1 MNLSGAGRR
10 RNNRMKK
17 MLFFVIFII
26 SLISTALVCSA
37 ADGNVTYSGNAGE
50 FIFSPGTEHSPTDLF
65 DNFKNVMPGDTITQK
80 ITVKNNADGNV
91 KAEIFLRSFGAD
103 EKSEDFL
110 SKLKMY
116 VKKSD
121 GSYIFSDSAEK
132 PFALDKPVSLGVFLS
147 GEVTDIEVILE
158 VPVELDNS
166 YSSSIGKIKWEF
178 SVREMKNIQIS
189 NEPSENHVSGNGYDS
204 RTGSEAENPIFTGDG
219 QAYYI
224 YFLIMTVSLIAV
236 VVSVKKNT
244 GK

>member
-1 MNLSGAGRR
+1 MNLSGAGLGRIDK
-10 RNNRMKK
+10 MKK
-17 MLFFVIFII
+17 IMFFVIFII
-26 SLISTALVCSA
+26 SLMSTSLVCRA

-65 DNFKNVMPGDTITQK
+65 DNFKNVMPGDTISQK

-110 SKLKMY
+110 SKLRMY

-121 GSYIFSDSAEK
+121 GSYIFGDSAEK
-132 PFALDKPVSLGVFLS
+132 PFAFDKPVSLGVFLS
-147 GEVTDIEVILE
+147 GETTDIEVILE
-158 VPVELDNS
+158 VPFELDNS

-178 SVREMKNIQIS
+178 SVREMKNIQVS
-189 NEPSENHVSGNGYDS
+189 TEPSSGGNSYDS
-204 RTGSEAENPIFTGDG
+204 RTGSEAGNPVFTGDG
-219 QAYYI
+219 QAYLIYI
-224 YFLIMTVSLIAV
+224 LIMAVSLLTV
-236 VVSVKKNT
+236 MFSVKKNT